1 MCVSDSGAL
10 FSSKHDMIML
20 LKYTDAKASTYGL
33 LRLYQ
38 LELVELKY
46 MSRQV
51 ELIHQDNPC
60 T

>member
-20 LKYTDAKASTYGL
+20 LKYINTKVSTYGL

-46 MSRQV
+46 MSRR
-51 ELIHQDNPC
+51 D
-60 T
+60 